1 MSAPPE
7 AYSSLGSRLVFTL
20 AVLAWLG
27 LSAGLWRRSE
37 RGAAAR
43 RAAGETEGAAA
54 ASGKLPL
61 VYLATG
67 ASAVAEVWLV
77 SEGLLPAHL
86 AVGLLLIG
94 VAASLRGADWVARS
108 ATWTLRSFGPVA
120 PARLGP
126 LEVRDAER
134 WARRAELVGV
144 PLLHGAVIGALV
156 GWILVSG
163 WERGRQ
169 RSLESESEAG
179 SGSRTPG

>member
-1 MSAPPE
+1 MF
-7 AYSSLGSRLVFTL
+7 SLV
-20 AVLAWLG
+20 VLAWLA

-37 RGAAAR
+37 RAAAAR

-54 ASGKLPL
+54 ASAKLPL
-61 VYLATG
+61 VYLAT
-67 ASAVAEVWLV
+67 AVSAVAEVWLL

-94 VAASLRGADWVARS
+94 VTASLRGADRAAR
-108 ATWTLRSFGPVA
+108 AETWTLRRFGPV
-120 PARLGP
+120 PPSCLGP
-126 LEVRDAER
+126 IEVRDAER

-156 GWILVSG
+156 GWVLVSG

-169 RSLESESEAG
+169 RSLDSESDAE
-179 SGSRTPG
+179 SGSRTPR